1 MTRILMLDLGDTLV
15 HENTVFPHVREA
27 LETLR
32 NFKTADGS
40 PLALALVSD
49 FLMPDPPAT
58 AAKIE
63 NLFKQ
68 YINILDQLNLGE
80 FFKPFKRHITL
91 STHAGVNKPDR
102 RIFELAITRLGLDA
116 KLSDC
121 IFITENAEHIAAC
134 KKLGMA
140 TLWFAPEANGG
151 DFDDWSEAPLL
162 VSQILE
168 SEDGPNFESGLKL
181 ALSSKYG
188 MELLSMEKKKQGAKV
203 RARAQKWQAVPNP
216 KGKNKGDVHVPIP
229 VDVEV
234 DMNKKGRI
242 RSVKGDDPD
251 PEAVADAASFVET
264 LEANKQVADEGKDL
278 GPGET
283 HRIETDEKGQKRLV
297 RKRFSAI

>member
-1 MTRILMLDLGDTLV
+1 MLDLGETLAQDD
-15 HENTVFPHVREA
+15 NTVFPHVHEA
-27 LETLR
+27 LKTLR

-40 PLALALVSD
+40 RLQLVLVSD
-49 FLMPDPPAT
+49 FFKPDPPAT

-63 NLFKQ
+63 KLFQQ
-68 YINILDQLNLGE
+68 YIKILEQLQLSE

-91 STHAGVNKPDR
+91 STHAGVEKPAR
-102 RIFELAITRLGLDA
+102 KIFELAIARLGLDA
-116 KLSDC
+116 KLSEC
-121 IFITENAEHIAAC
+121 LFITENRKHIEAC
-134 KKLGMA
+134 KKLKMA
-140 TLWFAPEANGG
+140 TLWFAPEAAGG

-162 VSQILE
+162 VSQIMN
-168 SEDGPNFESGLKL
+168 SEHGPNFESGLKL

-216 KGKNKGDVHVPIP
+216 KGKNKEDVHVPIP

-234 DMNKKGRI
+234 DVNKKGRI
-242 RSVKGDDPD
+242 RSVKGNKPD
-251 PEAVADAASFVET
+251 AEAVADAASFAET
-264 LEANKQVADEGKDL
+264 LEANKQVADEGKPL

-283 HRIETDEKGQKRLV
+283 HRIETDEKGRKRLV